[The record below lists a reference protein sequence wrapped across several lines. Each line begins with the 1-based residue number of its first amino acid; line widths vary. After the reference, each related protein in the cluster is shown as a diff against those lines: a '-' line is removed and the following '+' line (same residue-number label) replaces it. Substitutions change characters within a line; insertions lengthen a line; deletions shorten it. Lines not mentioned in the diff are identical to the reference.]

1 MTVCKKKFSERAIC
15 KVCKKKPSGNKNL
28 QKIAKNNN
36 FHKACQ
42 E

>member
-1 MTVCKKKFSERAIC
+1 MTVCKKSFKKEQYAKFA
-15 KVCKKKPSGNKNL
+15 KNLVGNKNL
-28 QKIAKNNN
+28 QKIAQNNN